1 MSMPENN
8 KSTIFSSGEENKSTI
23 FASDTSA
30 GVKPKRKALVGGL
43 ISGGVLTTIIVLAV
57 VLIILIATLVT
68 LIFVF
73 KDNGEGKD
81 PPKFDIWEGE
91 SSIGNTAHLA
101 YPLIEENSVT
111 KIDVYREGEKYSLI
125 QYWLEDSGT
134 YDWRIE
140 GTEKMDLN
148 ATNFEILRMWVCQAT
163 TKSPIRNATS
173 EQIETYGVDKEK
185 HNGYT
190 VYFTENGQEKSY
202 TVRIGEKS
210 SSKDNVYYAYIE
222 GRNHIYKINANA
234 VKQISYE
241 KYEYLSPV
249 INTFFAGETQ
259 ALMGID
265 RFDIYLT
272 NGDNTALND
281 VVSIRVNERG
291 DTTVEFKAVYG
302 TDLLGRRRTTI
313 ASTTHAT
320 SVFAALYTE
329 FAGERV
335 MAVDPSDEELK
346 AFGLAPEQEKYFINV
361 EFAENAT
368 FKSPSFKNLEPSL
381 YISRS
386 IDGYHYVL
394 SEYFGQRAVVK
405 VASASLSFLGEGTE
419 KLIKWT
425 DTNSIKTGFYETIT
439 ENETEPGLE
448 KLVLKIKKDA
458 ESPTV
463 EETFILDYDK
473 VNDILT
479 VTGTE
484 TGLVFKDDKSAD
496 SSFTKNRFR
505 NLYVYLLYFPFI
517 NSFND
522 MTEEK
527 TQEYIN
533 EDNFKYSIT
542 AYRNDGKVI
551 KYSYYS
557 TSASL
562 AIERVEEGTVTG
574 DGVSWGTPTYGNICA
589 MEEIRTVTKAI
600 DKLLAGEELLPDEDI
615 LG

>member
-1 MSMPENN
+1 MSKPENN
-8 KSTIFSSGEENKSTI
+8 KSTIFPSEENKSTI
-23 FASDTSA
+23 FGNDTSLD
-30 GVKPKRKALVGGL
+30 VKPKKKALAGG
-43 ISGGVLTTIIVLAV
+43 IIAGSTLTTIIVLAV
-57 VLIILIATLVT
+57 VMVILIATLVT

-73 KDNGEGKD
+73 RDNGEEKD

-91 SSIGNTAHLA
+91 SSIGNAAHLA
-101 YPLIEENSVT
+101 YPLIEESSVT
-111 KIDVYREGEKYSLI
+111 KIDVYREGEEFSLI
-125 QYWLEDSGT
+125 KHWLEDSGT

-148 ATNFEILRMWVCQAT
+148 ATNFELIRMWVCQVT

-173 EQIETYGVDKEK
+173 EEIKTYGVDKEK

-190 VYFTENGQEKSY
+190 VYFEENGQQKSY
-202 TVRIGEKS
+202 TVRVGEKS

-234 VKQISYE
+234 VKQLSYE

-272 NGDNTALND
+272 NGSNTALND
-281 VVSIRVNERG
+281 VVSIKVDERG
-291 DTTVEFKAVYG
+291 ETTVEFKAIYG
-302 TDLLGRRRTTI
+302 IDALGRRRTTI
-313 ASTTHAT
+313 ASTTHAS
-320 SVFAALYTE
+320 SVFATLYTS

-335 MAVDPSDEELK
+335 MIVDPSDEKLK
-346 AFGLAPEQEKYFINV
+346 EYGLAPEQEKYFINV

-368 FKSPSFKNLEPSL
+368 FKSPTYKNLEPSL
-381 YISRS
+381 FVSRN
-386 IDGYHYVL
+386 IDGFHYVL

-405 VASASLSFLGEGTE
+405 VAASSLSFLGEGTD

-425 DTNSIKTGFYETIT
+425 DTNSIKTGFYEAIT
-439 ENETEPGLE
+439 ETETDPGLE
-448 KLVLKIKKDA
+448 KLVLKT
-458 ESPTV
+458 PNG
-463 EETFILDYDK
+463 EETFVFNYDK

-479 VTGTE
+479 VTGTQS
-484 TGLVFKDDKSAD
+484 GLVFKDDKSAE

-522 MTEEK
+522 MTDEK
-527 TQEYIN
+527 TQEYIKSEN
-533 EDNFKYSIT
+533 LAYSIT
-542 AYRNDGKVI
+542 AYRNDSKVI

-562 AIERVEEGTVTG
+562 AIERVEEGTITG